1 MPVTWAPPYLTTISL
16 AMAAGPTA
24 ASPGARYVVAI
35 DLGTSG
41 TAFAYHAI
49 PAATAAGARPT
60 LAAVDTRLT
69 VYAPGRRVKENEG
82 KAPTAVCLDLRN
94 NMALE
99 SVGTDAFDDWTR
111 AEEEGNADS

>member
-1 MPVTWAPPYLTTISL
+1 MATSSTAP
-16 AMAAGPTA
+16 
-24 ASPGARYVVAI
+24 RYVVAI

-49 PAATAAGARPT
+49 PSATAGARPS

-99 SVGTDAFDDWTR
+99 SVGVDAFDDWTR
-111 AEEEGNADS
+111 AEEEGQADS